1 MEIKTYTPEE
11 TYNLGVR
18 IGTQLKPGDIVVMNG
33 DLGAGKTH
41 LTKGIAEGLEVSD
54 YITSPTFTIVNEYS
68 GRLPL
73 YHFDVYRIEDIHE
86 MYEIGFEEYIY
97 GRGVSII
104 EWGDMIRE
112 LLPEEVIDI
121 RISKLK
127 DDERK
132 IIIDDKGKLN
142 I

>member
-1 MEIKTYTPEE
+1 MEIKTFTPEE
-11 TYNLGVR
+11 TYNLGVK
-18 IGTQLKPGDIVVMNG
+18 IGTQLKSGDIVVLNG

-73 YHFDVYRIEDIHE
+73 YHFDVYRIEDINE

-112 LLPEEVIDI
+112 LLPEGVIDI
-121 RISKLK
+121 RISKLQE
-127 DDERK
+127 DERK
-132 IIIDDKGKLN
+132 ITIDDKGKLS